1 MGTSSRL
8 ILASCVHVQRRP
20 GQAPA
25 NAPPFRCWCVA
36 RATKV
41 CHRSRRVCF
50 ERVAK
55 PNQLRGC
62 WGSVDAR
69 MNSNALLNKHTLLH
83 TCRRR
88 GIMPQHGRHTHTLE
102 VLFSLRRA
110 CRPLAACTAVGA
122 APAGA
127 VVQRW
132 ELARCCA
139 AATGV
144 GSATWSQHRRLHVD
158 VRQVTRAQG

>member
-1 MGTSSRL
+1 
-8 ILASCVHVQRRP
+8 
-20 GQAPA
+20 
-25 NAPPFRCWCVA
+25 
-36 RATKV
+36 
-41 CHRSRRVCF
+41 
-50 ERVAK
+50 
-55 PNQLRGC
+55 
-62 WGSVDAR
+62 
-69 MNSNALLNKHTLLH
+69 MNSHALLNKHTLLH
-83 TCRRR
+83 TCR
-88 GIMPQHGRHTHTLE
+88 HLAAASCHSTGRHTHTLE

-110 CRPLAACTAVGA
+110 CRPVAACTAVRA

-132 ELARCCA
+132 ELARRRA